1 MNRILYVANALKPNA
16 GRLEFTL
23 YICRL
28 TGAGL
33 KAVFYT
39 DNETYSGE
47 APWVNDVARHAGIPE
62 NEDTGTL
69 KAALCD
75 RHIHEFKTT
84 CGQEGIVCTVHKAT
98 ENLRDVVL
106 LESRYTDLIL
116 LDMGVA
122 YTPGNISIPT
132 NLAEEILRSAE
143 CPVIALP
150 ETFSK
155 IDEVVIT
162 YDGRISSMYAIKQFT
177 YLFPALRDVRV
188 SVISVNPEIVA
199 ADERYKFLEWMHDSY
214 SNINFFA
221 VEGDE
226 RRGLLEIL
234 LQRKDAIILMGAYG
248 RSRFSTYIHPSH
260 ADNVLK
266 MTSQPVFIGHP

>member
-1 MNRILYVANALKPNA
+1 MKRILYVANALKPNG
-16 GRLEFTL
+16 GRLAFTL

-28 TGAGL
+28 AGAGL
-33 KAVFYT
+33 KALFYT
-39 DNETYSGE
+39 DHETYSGE
-47 APWVNDVARHAGIPE
+47 LTWVNDVARHAGIVV

-69 KAALCD
+69 KEELCR
-75 RHIHEFKTT
+75 RHMHEFKTI

-98 ENLRDVVL
+98 ENLRDEVL
-106 LESRYTDLIL
+106 LESRYTDLVL
-116 LDMGVA
+116 LDIALA

-132 NLAEEILRSAE
+132 SLAEEILRSAE

-162 YDGRISSMYAIKQFT
+162 YDGKISSMYAIKQFT
-177 YLFPALRDVRV
+177 YLFPALKDVRV
-188 SVISVNPEIVA
+188 SVISVNPEIVT
-199 ADERYKFLEWMHDSY
+199 ADERYKFLEWMHNSY

-226 RRGLLEIL
+226 RKGLLEIL
-234 LQRKDAIILMGAYG
+234 LQHKDAIILMGAYG

-266 MTSQPVFIGHP
+266 MSSQPVFIGHP